1 MATSAGQSLVGE
13 IGRVRVGGAGVAA
26 WILASL
32 LATGSSAQQPSGA
45 GGQRPDTDVPRP
57 DLPVARF
64 QLSNGMRFV
73 VLPRPGAPTAAFA
86 VRYGVGGV
94 DDPEGQS
101 GIAHLLEHLFFKG
114 TTSIGTSAWPA
125 ERYFLERMD
134 ALVDSLGQPGATE
147 TAAMAARLDA
157 LEDSAR
163 TFVVPNEF
171 VDILTRNGAR
181 SLNATTDADAT
192 TYFVELPA
200 NRIELWFALEA
211 ARLSDPVFR
220 EFRAERDVVLEERRL
235 RVDDRPDGRL
245 EEALLAEAFRVHP
258 YGVPV
263 VGRAADVRRLSRR
276 DVAEYRRR
284 YYGAS
289 NAVVAV
295 VGDVDAAVVRT
306 LAERYLAAVP
316 AGDEPPPVSAVE
328 PPQEA
333 PRRVHVTYD
342 AEPRLR
348 LAWHTVEAGHP
359 DASPLAVLA
368 SILTGGVTSRL
379 YRRLV
384 VAEGTAVDVS
394 AGGGPGGRFPGLLQI
409 FATPRAPAGTAEL
422 EAAILDEIA
431 RLATDPPTEREL
443 AAVRNGIALGEVE
456 RLASNL
462 GLALRLAESELRF
475 GDWRRT
481 FDAALAARAVTAA
494 DVVRVARTY
503 LRPDAVT
510 VATLGRRDPAADDG
524 P

>member
-1 MATSAGQSLVGE
+1 MAIAWLLTCLLPP
-13 IGRVRVGGAGVAA
+13 GA
-26 WILASL
+26 
-32 LATGSSAQQPSGA
+32 SAQRSSGA
-45 GGQRPDTDVPRP
+45 GGRPSDAEVRPPDAEPRRP
-57 DLPVARF
+57 DLPVTHF
-64 QLSNGMRFV
+64 QLANGMRFV

-101 GIAHLLEHLFFKG
+101 GMAHLLEHLFFKG

-134 ALVDSLGQPGATE
+134 AVEDSLGQPGAAE
-147 TAAMAARLDA
+147 ELAARLDA

-200 NRIELWFALEA
+200 NRVELWFALEA

-235 RVDDRPDGRL
+235 RVEDRPDGRL
-245 EEALLAEAFRVHP
+245 EEALLVEAFRVHP

-263 VGRAADVRRLSRR
+263 VGRAADVRALTRG

-284 YYGAS
+284 YYGAN

-295 VGDVDAAVVRT
+295 VGDVDGAVVRA

-316 AGDEPPPVSAVE
+316 AGDEPPRVTAVE
-328 PPQEA
+328 PRQVT

-342 AEPRLR
+342 AEPRIR
-348 LAWHTVEAGHP
+348 MAWHTVEAGHP
-359 DASPLAVLA
+359 DAAPLAVLA

-384 VAEGTAVDVS
+384 VAEGTAVDVA
-394 AGGGPGGRFPGLLQI
+394 AGGGPGGRFPGLLTI
-409 FATPRAPAGTAEL
+409 FATPRAPAGMAEL
-422 EAAILDEIA
+422 EAAILDEVA

-443 AAVRNGIALGEVE
+443 ATVRNGIALGEVE

-462 GLALRLAESELRF
+462 GLALSLAESEMRF
-475 GDWRRT
+475 GDWSRT

-510 VATLGRRDPAADDG
+510 VATLGRSEPTAEGG